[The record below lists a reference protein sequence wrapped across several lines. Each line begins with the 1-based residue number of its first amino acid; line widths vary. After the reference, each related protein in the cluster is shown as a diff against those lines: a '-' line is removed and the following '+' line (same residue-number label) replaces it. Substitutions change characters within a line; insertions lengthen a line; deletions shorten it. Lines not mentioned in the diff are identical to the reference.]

1 MLRKIVFAIAL
12 ALLASPAFAQSQ
24 AANGTIEGTVAD
36 SQGGVLPG
44 VTVIV
49 TNTGTGLER
58 TLVTNE
64 TGLFR
69 ALLLPLGSYRVVA
82 ELQGFK
88 KVQVDNLGV
97 SVGEAVVVNLTMDV
111 GTVNETVEVTSQAP
125 AVQVGRIDVGHTMS
139 ELEVRNLPQVARNPY
154 NFALAQPGVT
164 GTENVEFGVP
174 RLAAN
179 GAAMRI
185 NYQIDGNT
193 NTQKD
198 RAGLR
203 LLPMSEVM
211 IQEVKVVTTGFAP
224 EFGQTM
230 GMVYN
235 AVTPSGTNTFHGNAS
250 YLFRRKSFSAFPFF
264 FGCGSTTAAENCPA
278 IAATAQKPETKVDT
292 GTATLGGPIVKN
304 KLFFYGGWEQTRRD
318 LSSNSLITV
327 SADVVNQLG
336 LKAQPTAV
344 PNVQTAKFKI
354 AKSDYQMNGA
364 NRLTFRW
371 IQFHNDA
378 PYNSGGG
385 INTVER
391 ATDFLDAMDSFAG
404 QAVTTIGNN
413 KLNELRV
420 QYAHRHQSSVANGDS
435 GTGPAILIAGVAGF
449 GAPLSGTGQ
458 GNAGFDF
465 KQNITQVIDNFSYIR
480 GKHSVKAG
488 FDIQHVYDERTA
500 APQFIYNFGSVAN
513 YLAAKNGTNPFG
525 YTNMTQITGDLG
537 FNMSTGT
544 QSYFLQDDWQVAPTV
559 KVLYGLR
566 YDLYRYPDGLD
577 TAPLEQ
583 THVFNIDKNNWGPRL
598 GVAWAINP
606 RTVLRS
612 STGIMYDQP
621 ILGGYEQALQLSGS
635 PKAPAYTYSSTQAG
649 APAFPAKVSS
659 GTLTTQS
666 PWAIQPQFEVAHT
679 WQANAQLE
687 HAFINDLSTSIA
699 VMYAKGSQLPVVTDV
714 NLINPISTLADGRPV
729 YSTAVNNT
737 TRVDPRFNH
746 IYEVQSIGESDF
758 KSMTLQASKRFAAG
772 LTFNVQY
779 SFGKGVDNAPIP
791 TQLTVQA
798 EAARTDLANL
808 DRDKGPNPLDMRHN
822 FTGTLVYT
830 TESKAS
836 NPVIR
841 QILSG
846 NQLGALMQFN
856 SGLPTNLTSNL
867 DLNGDGSNGD
877 RALGV
882 GRNSLYL
889 PNRKNVDLRY
899 TRKVPIHGAV
909 RAEVVAELK
918 NAFNTKQLASINTTT
933 NTDAAGNP
941 TTPIVYDAYQRVNPA
956 GFEQR
961 KFQLGFKVAF

>member
-1 MLRKIVFAIAL
+1 MLRKFVVAIAL
-12 ALLASPAFAQSQ
+12 ALMAGPAFAQSQ
-24 AANGTIEGTVAD
+24 AANGSIEGTVAD
-36 SQGGVLPG
+36 TQGGVLPG
-44 VTVIV
+44 VTVVI
-49 TNTGTGLER
+49 TNLNTGLER

-64 TGLFR
+64 QGLFR
-69 ALLLPLGSYRVVA
+69 APLLPLGSYRVVA

-88 KVQVDNLGV
+88 KAQRDNLGL
-97 SVGEAVVVNLTMDV
+97 SVGETAVVNVTMEV
-111 GTVNETVEVTSQAP
+111 GTVSETVEVTSQAP
-125 AVQVGRIDVGHTMS
+125 AVDLGRIDVGHTMS
-139 ELEVRNLPQVARNPY
+139 ELEVHNLPLVARNPY

-193 NTQKD
+193 NTEKD

-211 IQEVKVVTTGFAP
+211 IQEVKVITTGFAP

-235 AVTPSGTNTFHGNAS
+235 AVTPSGSNAFHGNAS
-250 YLFRRKSFSAFPFF
+250 YLFRRRSFSAFPFF
-264 FGCGSTTAAENCPA
+264 FGCGNSTPAANCPA
-278 IAATAQKPETKVDT
+278 IAANAVKPDTKVDT

-318 LSSNSLITV
+318 LSANSLITV
-327 SADVVNQLG
+327 SPDVITQLG
-336 LKAQPTAV
+336 LKSQPTAV

-354 AKSDYQMNGA
+354 GKGDYQLNGA

-371 IQFHNDA
+371 IQFHNDS

-385 INTVER
+385 LNTMER

-404 QAVTTIGNN
+404 QMVTTIGSN

-420 QYAHRHQSSVANGDS
+420 QYAHRHQSSVLNDDS
-435 GTGPAILIAGVAGF
+435 GIGPAVTITGVAGF
-449 GAPLSGTGQ
+449 GSPLSGTGQ

-480 GKHSVKAG
+480 GAHSFKVG
-488 FDIQHVYDERTA
+488 FDFQHVYDERTA
-500 APQFIYNFGSVAN
+500 AAQWAYTFPSVAT

-525 YTNMTQITGDLG
+525 YQFMDQITGDLG
-537 FNMSTGT
+537 FNMGT
-544 QSYFLQDDWQVAPTV
+544 NIQSYFIQDDWQVRPSL

-566 YDLYRYPDGLD
+566 YDLYQYPDGLAN
-577 TAPLEQ
+577 APLAQ
-583 THVFNIDKNNWGPRL
+583 TQSFNIDKNNWGPRIGL
-598 GVAWAINP
+598 AWAIDP
-606 RTVLRS
+606 KTVLRG

-635 PKAPAYTYSSTQAG
+635 PKAPVYRYNGTQAG
-649 APAFPAKVSS
+649 APAFPLSVST
-659 GTLTTQS
+659 GTVGAQS
-666 PWAIQPQFEVAHT
+666 PWAIDPDFEVAHT

-687 HAFINDLSTSIA
+687 HAFINDLSTSLS
-699 VMYAKGSQLPVVTDV
+699 VMYAKGSQLPVVTDI
-714 NLINPISTLADGRPV
+714 NLTNPVSFLADGRPV
-729 YSTAVNNT
+729 YSTAVNAT
-737 TRVDPRFNH
+737 TRVDPRFNR
-746 IYEVQSIGESDF
+746 INSVQSLGESTF

-779 SFGKGVDNAPIP
+779 SLGKGVDNTPIP

-798 EAARTDLANL
+798 EAARTDPTNL

-822 FTGTLVYT
+822 FTGTILYSS
-830 TESKAS
+830 ESKAS
-836 NPVIR
+836 NAFVR
-841 QILSG
+841 QLLSG
-846 NQLGALMQFN
+846 NQFGALLQFN
-856 SGLPTNLTSNL
+856 SGLPVNLVSNL
-867 DLNGDGSNGD
+867 DLNGDGSTGD

-889 PNRKNVDLRY
+889 PARKNVDLRY
-899 TRKVPIHGAV
+899 TRRVPIRGAV
-909 RAEVVAELK
+909 RAEVVAEMK
-918 NAFNTKQLASINTTT
+918 NVFNIVQMSGINATTV
-933 NTDAAGNP
+933 TDAAGNP
-941 TTPIVYDAYQRVNPA
+941 TTAIITDPYQRVGPG